1 MTISRLGHTGDFYR
15 PTLKRTNV
23 PQCGWTPRSRR
34 YLVERGDTG
43 LGRDAYGP
51 PRRERDRRG
60 YGPGPHP
67 SVDGS
72 PPSEYEEDDA
82 VASGR
87 PVDAE
92 EDDYGQ
98 LLSRPGETPPHPPRL
113 RQPGRPH
120 PGQPG
125 RFPPGG
131 GPPNNGPPSAGPG
144 HGGMPGSAMP
154 GSVMPGSVMPHG
166 PVPHTGPPNTG
177 PPNTGPPN
185 GVPPPGGVPHGGVPH
200 GGPPNSGPVP
210 GRQSRLPNGRRVPPG

>member
-1 MTISRLGHTGDFYR
+1 MTISRLGHTGDFHR
-15 PTLKRTNV
+15 PTLERTNV
-23 PQCGWTPRSRR
+23 PQRGWTPRSRR
-34 YLVERGDTG
+34 YLVERGDAG

-82 VASGR
+82 ATPGR
-87 PVDAE
+87 PVDVE
-92 EDDYGQ
+92 EDEYGQ
-98 LLSRPGETPPHPPRL
+98 LLRRPGEMPPRPPRL

-131 GPPNNGPPSAGPG
+131 GPPSNGPPTAGPG
-144 HGGMPGSAMP
+144 HGAMPGNGMPGNGMPGSAMP
-154 GSVMPGSVMPHG
+154 HG
-166 PVPHTGPPNTG
+166 PGPHTGPPNTG

-185 GVPPPGGVPHGGVPH
+185 GVPAHGGAPPGGVPHGG
-200 GGPPNSGPVP
+200 PP
-210 GRQSRLPNGRRVPPG
+210 